1 MKTTKLALSLL
12 LLGSAAAPMAAAQSA
27 DVSGDITVTAWDV
40 AAEALQGVV
49 AGFNE
54 EYPNVNVTVENLG
67 NQQVYDRGLAG
78 CAAGGADLPDV
89 YAIENNEAEVFWNR
103 FPGCFTDLNTLGAG
117 DIRAEFPDFK
127 WTELM
132 LGDQVFAV
140 PWDSGPVVTF
150 YRRDLYEQAAINVD
164 EIETWDDFIAA
175 GQKLDEAT
183 GAKMLWFDFSD
194 DGVWRQLANQNGC
207 FYFDDAGE
215 NVTAN
220 QPGCVAAMETMKKL
234 YDSGVAEIVD
244 WNGALQ
250 AFKNDTLA
258 GAVFGGWY
266 VGTIQ
271 SNAPEQEGNWGVYPM
286 PASEAGGVR
295 AANLGGSALAIP
307 ASSDNPEAAMAFVT
321 YALAST
327 QGQVGMLENFGL
339 VPSYLP
345 ALDDPYIQ
353 EGVPYWGDQAIWQDI
368 LATLGEIPQAR
379 GTQYF
384 QEARTIV
391 TATLTQYLTEGT
403 YDSAQA
409 AMDNAA
415 EQIAGATGLPIAGQ

>member
-1 MKTTKLALSLL
+1 MKRAVILSLL
-12 LLGSAAAPMAAAQSA
+12 ALGTAPLAAAQDA
-27 DVSGDITVTAWDV
+27 ELSGEITVTAWDV
-40 AAEALQGVV
+40 AAEALQGAV

-54 EYPNVNVTVENLG
+54 EYPNVTVTVENLG

-89 YAIENNEAEVFWNR
+89 YAVENNEAEVFWNR
-103 FPGCFTDLNTLGAG
+103 FPGCFTDLNTLGAA

-127 WTELM
+127 WTELT
-132 LGDQVFAV
+132 LGEQVFAV

-150 YRRDLYEQAAINVD
+150 YRRDLYEQAGISPD
-164 EIETWDDFIAA
+164 DIETWDDFIAA
-175 GQKLDEAT
+175 GQTLDEAT

-215 NVTAN
+215 TVTAN
-220 QPGCVAAMETMKKL
+220 QPGCVTAMETMKKL
-234 YDSGVAEIVD
+234 YDAEVVEIVD
-244 WNGALQ
+244 WNGAIQ
-250 AFKNDTLA
+250 AIKGDTLA

-271 SNAPEQEGNWGVYPM
+271 GNAPEQEGNWGVYPM

-307 ASSDNPEAAMAFVT
+307 ASSDNPEAAMAFIR

-327 QGQVGMLENFGL
+327 DGQVGMLENFGL

-345 ALDDPYIQ
+345 ALEDAYVQ
-353 EGVPYWGDQAIWQDI
+353 EGVPYWGDQAIWEEM

-384 QEARTIV
+384 QEARQVV
-391 TATLTQYLTEGT
+391 TNTLSQYLTEDA

-409 AMDNAA
+409 AMDEAA
-415 EQIAGATGLPIAGQ
+415 NQIAGATGLPIAGQ

>member
-1 MKTTKLALSLL
+1 M
-12 LLGSAAAPMAAAQSA
+12 
-27 DVSGDITVTAWDV
+27 
-40 AAEALQGVV
+40 
-49 AGFNE
+49 
-54 EYPNVNVTVENLG
+54 
-67 NQQVYDRGLAG
+67 
-78 CAAGGADLPDV
+78 PDV
-89 YAIENNEAEVFWNR
+89 YAVENNEAEVFWNR
-103 FPGCFTDLNTLGAG
+103 FPTCFTDLSTMGVSELRS
-117 DIRAEFPDFK
+117 DYPDFK

-132 LGDQVFAV
+132 LGDQIFAV

-150 YRRDLYEQAAINVD
+150 YRRDLYEQAGINPD

-175 GQKLDEAT
+175 GQTLDEAT

-215 NVTAN
+215 TVTAN
-220 QPGCVAAMETMKKL
+220 QPGCVDAMETMKQL
-234 YDSGVAEIVD
+234 YDTNVVSIVGWD
-244 WNGALQ
+244 GAIQ
-250 AFKNDTLA
+250 AFKNDSLA
-258 GAVFGGWY
+258 GAVFGAWY

-286 PASEAGGVR
+286 PASEPGGVR

-307 ASSDNPEAAMAFVT
+307 ASSENPEAAMAFVE
-321 YALAST
+321 YALAT
-327 QGQVGMLENFGL
+327 TNGQVNMLEDYGL

-345 ALDDPYIQ
+345 ALDAPYVS
-353 EGVPYWGDQAIWQDI
+353 EEVPYWGNQAIWQDI

-391 TATLTQYLTEGT
+391 TNVLTQYLSEDA
-403 YDSAQA
+403 YPDAQA
-409 AMDNAA
+409 AMDAA
-415 EQIAGATGLPIAGQ
+415 AQQISGAVGLPIAEGAE

>member
-1 MKTTKLALSLL
+1 MKRAVILSLL
-12 LLGSAAAPMAAAQSA
+12 ALGTAPLAAAQDA
-27 DVSGDITVTAWDV
+27 ELSGEITVTAWDV
-40 AAEALQGVV
+40 AAEALQGAV

-54 EYPNVNVTVENLG
+54 EYPNVTVTVENLG

-89 YAIENNEAEVFWNR
+89 YAVENNEAEVFWSR
-103 FPGCFTDLNTLGAG
+103 FPGCFTDLNTLGAA

-127 WTELM
+127 WTELT
-132 LGDQVFAV
+132 LGEQVFAV

-150 YRRDLYEQAAINVD
+150 YRRDLYEQAGISPD
-164 EIETWDDFIAA
+164 DIETWDDFIAA
-175 GQKLDEAT
+175 GQTLDEAT

-215 NVTAN
+215 TVTAN
-220 QPGCVAAMETMKKL
+220 QPGCVTAMETMKKL
-234 YDSGVAEIVD
+234 YDAEVVEIVD
-244 WNGALQ
+244 WNGAIQ
-250 AFKNDTLA
+250 AIKGDTLA

-271 SNAPEQEGNWGVYPM
+271 GNAPEQEGNWGVYPM

-307 ASSDNPEAAMAFVT
+307 ASSDNPEAAMAFIR

-327 QGQVGMLENFGL
+327 DGQVGMLENFGL

-345 ALDDPYIQ
+345 ALEDAYVQ
-353 EGVPYWGDQAIWQDI
+353 EGVPYWGDQAIWEEM

-384 QEARTIV
+384 QEARQVV
-391 TATLTQYLTEGT
+391 TNTLSQYLTEDA

-409 AMDNAA
+409 AMDEAA
-415 EQIAGATGLPIAGQ
+415 NQIAGATGLPIAGQ